1 MKFDG
6 RIRSAVF
13 FVLALAMVGALCA
26 PALAVQYTLTV
37 ENTTPYTYSM
47 VTAQDFCMVSPLPE
61 GAIQPHSR
69 RDFTIDTEV
78 NGGCANPRLASD
90 SLLALQ
96 FRGGNHRFY
105 LKLYKLALHLWGPNS
120 SSRFEE
126 THGSSTGVVI
136 RLK

>member
-1 MKFDG
+1 
-6 RIRSAVF
+6 
-13 FVLALAMVGALCA
+13 MVGALCA